1 MTLPIYL
8 ESYFYINVYDKQIQ
22 GKFTKLD
29 KYHRIIGTIWIIKE
43 NINLK
48 MVENGFA
55 WHFKKYSS
63 SPVFAKAEKR
73 AKSMKKGLWGQNN
86 ATAPWKFRHQ
96 NH

>member
-8 ESYFYINVYDKQIQ
+8 KSDFYINVYYKQIQ
-22 GKFTKLD
+22 VKFTNLGRS
-29 KYHRIIGTIWIIKE
+29 HQITGRIWVNKE

-73 AKSMKKGLWGQNN
+73 EKSMKKGLWGQNN
-86 ATAPWKFRHQ
+86 ATAPCKFRHQ

>member
-1 MTLPIYL
+1 MTLPIYF

-22 GKFTKLD
+22 VKFTKLD
-29 KYHRIIGTIWIIKE
+29 KYHRIIGTIWINKE

-55 WHFKKYSS
+55 WHFKKHSS
-63 SPVFAKAEKR
+63 SPVFTKVEKR

-86 ATAPWKFRHQ
+86 TTAPWKFRHQ